1 MDLIGDIALIGRPLK
16 GRIIATKPGH
26 TINTQLAKTLRSDI
40 KRRDVQAPNYNPNVE
55 PPMDN
60 NAIRHHLPHRYPM
73 LLVDKIIDKTDNY
86 IVGVKNVSFNE
97 PFFQGHFPRNR

>member
-40 KRRDVQAPNYNPNVE
+40 KRQDVQAPNYNPNVE
-55 PPMDN
+55 P
-60 NAIRHHLPHRYPM
+60 
-73 LLVDKIIDKTDNY
+73 
-86 IVGVKNVSFNE
+86 
-97 PFFQGHFPRNR
+97 